1 MSAEFKF
8 DGTKSFDENFAA
20 FLDALDGIDK
30 EMAAILRANA
40 PALAAIVRDGERDA
54 SARATFN
61 AAIATA
67 LDALAAPKPKP
78 EGA

>member
-1 MSAEFKF
+1 MTTEFKF

-20 FLDALDGIDK
+20 FLDVLDGVDT

-40 PALAAIVRDGERDA
+40 SALAVIVREGERDT
-54 SARATFN
+54 SARAAFN
-61 AAIATA
+61 TAIATA
-67 LDALAAPKPKP
+67 LDALAAPEPDP

>member
-1 MSAEFKF
+1 MQIEFKF
-8 DGTKSFDENFAA
+8 DGTKSFEENFAA

-40 PALAAIVRDGERDA
+40 PALEPVVRNGERDP
-54 SARATFN
+54 SARAKFN
-61 AAIATA
+61 SAIASA
-67 LDALAAPKPKP
+67 LDALAAPKPEP